1 MEDFTLEGIIRDYGL
16 DGDCSFV
23 VGYISTLIEI
33 TKVNPDFLEF
43 RLVSE
48 PNNYFT
54 IPRFMSRSL
63 GGRCRVIPK
72 RITKY
77 RYAIDIKGRT
87 LSVSANY
94 FASDSEAVAYYKNQ
108 GYPLLRVERI
118 NMFSTVEESFPE
130 KVRNKKKGD
139 ED

>member
-23 VGYISTLIEI
+23 VRYISTLIEI

-63 GGRCRVIPK
+63 GGKCRVTPK
-72 RITKY
+72 HITKY
-77 RYAIDIKGRT
+77 RYAVNIKGRPIT
-87 LSVSANY
+87 VSDVY
-94 FASDSEAVAYYKNQ
+94 FASNSEAEAYYKNR

-118 NMFSTVEESFPE
+118 NMFSTVEECFPE